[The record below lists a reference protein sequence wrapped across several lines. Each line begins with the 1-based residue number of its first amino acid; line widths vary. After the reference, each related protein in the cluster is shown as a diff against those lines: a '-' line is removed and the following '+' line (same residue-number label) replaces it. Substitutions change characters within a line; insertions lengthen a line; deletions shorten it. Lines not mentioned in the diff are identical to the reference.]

1 MKREVHMQEWVPEVP
16 NTLGVDRG
24 GIRLTGSE
32 CPSCNRVYFP
42 AMKICPDCLDDNRPM
57 KTKILSDIGK
67 IFSFSIAQVAPPG
80 FEVPHVQAYID
91 LEEGV
96 RVFSLLVECGD
107 VENLRTGLPVKS
119 IIVKVGEDEQGKERL
134 TYCFRPIFE
143 EDER

>member
-1 MKREVHMQEWVPEVP
+1 MREWVSEVS
-16 NTLGVDRG
+16 NTLVEDRG
-24 GIRLTGSE
+24 EIRLTGSE
-32 CPSCNRVYFP
+32 CPSCKRVYFP
-42 AMKICPDCLDDNRPM
+42 AMRICPDCLDDNHPM
-57 KTKILSDIGK
+57 KTKILSDKGK
-67 IFSFSIAQVAPPG
+67 IYSFSIAQVAPPG

-107 VENLRTGLPVKS
+107 VEKLRTGLPVKLV
-119 IIVKVGEDEQGKERL
+119 IVNVGENEEGKERL

>member
-1 MKREVHMQEWVPEVP
+1 MQEWVPEVP

-24 GIRLTGSE
+24 GIRLTGAE

-57 KTKILSDIGK
+57 KTKTLSDIGK

-91 LEEGV
+91 LDEGV
-96 RVFSLLVECGD
+96 RVFSLLVEYGD
-107 VENLRTGLPVKS
+107 VENLRTGLPVKLV
-119 IIVKVGEDEQGKERL
+119 IVKVGEDEQGKERL